1 MLKSMHK
8 YFTILFLLMLA
19 SCSLKTPT
27 EFSKAALSEEIH
39 TVTDSIT
46 SLEKVLEK
54 HSGKKIVID
63 VWASW
68 CRDCL
73 VNLPRTK
80 LLQEKYPEAVFLF
93 LSVDKNKKAWKK
105 GITKHQILGLHYNLP
120 KGMDSGNLVDFLDL
134 GWIPRYLVIDEKGKI
149 TLFKATKAIDRRIED
164 ALKE

>member
-1 MLKSMHK
+1 
-8 YFTILFLLMLA
+8 
-19 SCSLKTPT
+19 
-27 EFSKAALSEEIH
+27 
-39 TVTDSIT
+39 
-46 SLEKVLEK
+46 
-54 HSGKKIVID
+54 
-63 VWASW
+63 
-68 CRDCL
+68 L

-149 TLFKATKAIDRRIED
+149 ALFKATKAIDRRIED